1 MFVLPFSWRF
11 SPLALLER
19 GLAELL
25 LGKGVPGE
33 AVAQRSK
40 DGIQKV
46 GASAVQGAM
55 QGPNPWRQLKQVAN
69 QCSPVFQWVLPSE
82 LQAQVQ
88 AKVASGVALPSRR
101 KTGRKAASGPKSSA
115 PPAVVLQP
123 DQFALPKG
131 VFVSG
136 SPSQE
141 LCQICL
147 SEVGPQAVGVVTTTR
162 TLAEPYLLLQKAV
175 SCGPLA
181 LLLLGTVTVP
191 AQKVQFPATC
201 QATGEP
207 ALLKALLVQLGA
219 QPVVK
224 HVPATTAKIELVS
237 SAVLRMSVYKD
248 AWPGE
253 WQALCIGPLKAIIER
268 CPPLQQCEQS
278 GCPCPCWH
286 GLAGPK
292 DPEPI
297 LEVWGRNFATMQ
309 FRPCATTEAEVFS
322 VFLRVPE
329 SLRAPLLKFSGS
341 NGTFFEP
348 RDGASKRADPNYSVI
363 WMPKASLQELALYR
377 QTQEH
382 AIGLARTGMRPSVP
396 FLGSHAD
403 KIFHAGPLPY
413 GAQRHAVAKT
423 LKEFWVECKAVAHR
437 AGRFWRCL
445 FRPTV

>member
-1 MFVLPFSWRF
+1 MAARLQIPDHEGWVAGIIKDFRNSLRGDGNVRAPLLLGG

-33 AVAQRSK
+33 VVAQRAK

-46 GASAVQGAM
+46 GASAVQGAT

-88 AKVASGVALPSRR
+88 AKVASGAALPSKKR
-101 KTGRKAASGPKSSA
+101 TGRKAASGSKSSA

-141 LCQICL
+141 LCQISL
-147 SEVGPQAVGVVTTTR
+147 SDVGPQAVGVVMTTR
-162 TLAEPYLLLQKAV
+162 ALAEPYLLLQKAV

-181 LLLLGTVTVP
+181 LGEDDASTVAVP
-191 AQKVQFPATC
+191 AQRIQFPATC

-224 HVPATTAKIELVS
+224 HVPATTAKIELVT
-237 SAVLRMSVYKD
+237 SAVVRMSVYND
-248 AWPGE
+248 AWQGD
-253 WQALCIGPLKAIIER
+253 WQTLCIGPLKAIIER
-268 CPPLQQCEQS
+268 CPVSSWAASAHVGMDWLDPKTLSPYLSCGGATLPPCSSGRVLQPKLRFFQSSFECLSRSLNHCSSSLAATGYSLSPGMEPANVLIPITVSS
-278 GCPCPCWH
+278 GCPR
-286 GLAGPK
+286 LA
-292 DPEPI
+292 
-297 LEVWGRNFATMQ
+297 
-309 FRPCATTEAEVFS
+309 C
-322 VFLRVPE
+322 E
-329 SLRAPLLKFSGS
+329 SSPSTVK
-341 NGTFFEP
+341 P
-348 RDGASKRADPNYSVI
+348 RS
-363 WMPKASLQELALYR
+363 MP
-377 QTQEH
+377 
-382 AIGLARTGMRPSVP
+382 
-396 FLGSHAD
+396 
-403 KIFHAGPLPY
+403 
-413 GAQRHAVAKT
+413 
-423 LKEFWVECKAVAHR
+423 
-437 AGRFWRCL
+437 
-445 FRPTV
+445 